1 MQGEVPEPHIP
12 GDSVGVAVPG
22 IRHHSAIRLRE
33 SNWPASSDF
42 PVPSPKWMTSGANGP
57 GCPPAAVAI
66 ILAAGPP
73 CTPQASLGASSWSP
87 GNGFHGA
94 HSPCPQACVLPGRA
108 RSPGGRQLPHPRMTP
123 QPRGLNGAV
132 IKGAAVG
139 LGGTWRGLA
148 LGLWR
153 CGADLW
159 RTELELGGHEV
170 CMSTA
175 PARSPGFLGRSCWGI
190 RAPWAPQAQPLR
202 TTAATP
208 HHCLHFH
215 ILQRG
220 TSPLLWHLR
229 SEDLPPPRGP
239 EALMPQVLGLE
250 RC

>member
-1 MQGEVPEPHIP
+1 M
-12 GDSVGVAVPG
+12 GVAIPG

-57 GCPPAAVAI
+57 GCPSCCGGHNSCGRPALQSAGRPGCL
-66 ILAAGPP
+66 ILV
-73 CTPQASLGASSWSP
+73 TWQWVSWSP
-87 GNGFHGA
+87 LSVPTSLCPAWSGKESRGQA
-94 HSPCPQACVLPGRA
+94 AASP
-108 RSPGGRQLPHPRMTP
+108 PHDPP
-123 QPRGLNGAV
+123 AQGLNGAV

-148 LGLWR
+148 LGLWH

-202 TTAATP
+202 TTAAAP

-220 TSPLLWHLR
+220 TSPSYGISNLRTCHLP
-229 SEDLPPPRGP
+229 EDQRP
-239 EALMPQVLGLE
+239 
-250 RC
+250 